1 MSTRSGEF
9 EDGAEVYLLSDEDLN
24 HNFAKDF
31 FQIKLGYNG
40 IHHYFPIVPKGV
52 MQFFDAFNSVTHYS
66 INLRKVLKSPS
77 DQAPR
82 DTNFQK
88 LVSIAHQNL
97 VATTVLSGLNPLTGA
112 TGTARTATP
121 ADFGFPVAPEPG
133 KPSSSSGKSSG
144 KKRRLDPASETYQQ
158 DEKAE
163 QEEQEEE
170 DVVFQQGDTD
180 DSPEITI
187 KHNVQLKKLATQ
199 CFCGKSGFKTPAE
212 VEKHRLAVHTG
223 HGKGVNP
230 ETKRQRDYWK
240 CNQCNEVSGDPPCL
254 LEAF

>member
-1 MSTRSGEF
+1 MWSGNICLPRQVKF
-9 EDGAEVYLLSDEDLN
+9 EDGAEVYLLLDEDLN

-66 INLRKVLKSPS
+66 INLRKVLKSLS
-77 DQAPR
+77 DQAPT

-97 VATTVLSGLNPLTGA
+97 VATTTVMSGLNPLTGA

-121 ADFGFPVAPEPG
+121 ADFGFPVPPEPG
-133 KPSSSSGKSSG
+133 KPSSSGKSFT
-144 KKRRLDPASETYQQ
+144 KKRHLDPASETYQPG
-158 DEKAE
+158 EEEE
-163 QEEQEEE
+163 QEEEEEE

-180 DSPEITI
+180 DSPKITM

-199 CFCGKSGFKTPAE
+199 CFCGKSGFKTHE
-212 VEKHRLAVHTG
+212 VEKHISCPHWSWQR
-223 HGKGVNP
+223 GKP
-230 ETKRQRDYWK
+230 
-240 CNQCNEVSGDPPCL
+240 
-254 LEAF
+254 